1 MQCKVCIKY
10 LQDQYKW
17 VKDHNSQSGNNW
29 EWFEY
34 FDEIYEVLGSKPNIA
49 PKDVKCGSAEDANTT
64 TVGDSDTLPEWNIPA
79 DYKRNADLEQE
90 LKRKL
95 KKNLKGTQNVPKKG
109 VKEKCLL

>member
-1 MQCKVCIKY
+1 MSKGPQFP
-10 LQDQYKW
+10 KW
-17 VKDHNSQSGNNW
+17 QQLRMVWILRRDLWSFGIQAKRG
-29 EWFEY
+29 
-34 FDEIYEVLGSKPNIA
+34 L
-49 PKDVKCGSAEDANTT
+49 AEDANTT

-109 VKEKCLL
+109 AKEKRLL